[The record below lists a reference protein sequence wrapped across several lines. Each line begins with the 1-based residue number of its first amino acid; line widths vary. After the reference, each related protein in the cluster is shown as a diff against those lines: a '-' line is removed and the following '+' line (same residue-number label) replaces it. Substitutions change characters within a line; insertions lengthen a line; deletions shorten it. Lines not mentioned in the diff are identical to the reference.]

1 MGEPDAIEPL
11 RIDAE
16 LWSHRDLLERIIGRW
31 FYIIEEAPDVEIG
44 WQVQLANSQENVDD
58 ALQSLNKHLRG
69 LSWIAVLQE
78 GNPYDLLTVSYTH
91 LTLPTILRV

>member
-31 FYIIEEAPDVEIG
+31 FYIV
-44 WQVQLANSQENVDD
+44 
-58 ALQSLNKHLRG
+58 K
-69 LSWIAVLQE
+69 
-78 GNPYDLLTVSYTH
+78 
-91 LTLPTILRV
+91 